1 MKTTEP
7 FRHVEHGHAHNL
19 LLNHPEPP
27 PAAVRKRLF
36 IRAPFSI
43 TLLFILSI
51 LLVILNQQVL
61 ATNSALLEKYSRKHS
76 QADRLKWQRTAFHF
90 QPAKNFIYGI
100 VKLPHQIFVFFFS
113 ILIVFFFLV
122 YFMAIDNI
130 LGWTLLQILILM
142 VCLLF
147 HMGWYHLFY
156 QHTPYASV
164 WENMSWGHAVSKDL
178 INWFELPVALSP
190 SE

>member
-90 QPAKNFIYGI
+90 QPAKNFIYG
-100 VKLPHQIFVFFFS
+100 
-113 ILIVFFFLV
+113 
-122 YFMAIDNI
+122 
-130 LGWTLLQILILM
+130 
-142 VCLLF
+142 LLF